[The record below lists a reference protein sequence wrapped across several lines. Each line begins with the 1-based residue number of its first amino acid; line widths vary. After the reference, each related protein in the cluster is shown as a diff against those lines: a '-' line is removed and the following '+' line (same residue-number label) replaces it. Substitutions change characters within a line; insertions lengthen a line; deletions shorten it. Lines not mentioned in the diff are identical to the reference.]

1 MSKPKILI
9 VDDDLALSR
18 LVQISLEK
26 TRLYQT
32 HLENHS
38 TRALRTALEFR
49 PDLILLDVD
58 MPVMDG
64 GEVARQIR
72 ADETLRETP
81 IIFFTSLL
89 SQSEAG
95 QGLADRGSDHFLAKP
110 IDAPV
115 LIRSIESLLSP
126 APSRKFVP
134 GEFLA

>member
-1 MSKPKILI
+1 MSKPKILL

-18 LVQISLEK
+18 LVQIALDK

-32 HLENHS
+32 RVENHS
-38 TRALRTALEFR
+38 TRALRATQEFK

-72 ADETLRETP
+72 ANDSLRETP

-89 SQSEAG
+89 SRSETG
-95 QGLADRGSDHFLAKP
+95 QGLVDRGGEHYLAKP

-115 LIRSIESLLSP
+115 LIRSIESLLNP
-126 APSRKFVP
+126 VA
-134 GEFLA
+134 AQ

>member
-1 MSKPKILI
+1 MNKPKILI
-9 VDDDLALSR
+9 VDDDLPLSR

-32 HLENHS
+32 RVENHS
-38 TRALRTALEFR
+38 TRALRTTREFR
-49 PDLILLDVD
+49 PDLILLDID
-58 MPVMDG
+58 MPVIDG

-72 ADETLRETP
+72 TDDSLRETP

-95 QGLADRGSDHFLAKP
+95 RGLVDRGGDHFLAKP

-115 LIRSIESLLSP
+115 LIRSIESLLNP
-126 APSRKFVP
+126 VVAQ
-134 GEFLA
+134 